1 MSLSKPGA
9 GSRIDVGA
17 RLSHS
22 TLPVARLDSRTY
34 PRWVNGPIHR
44 YRSPQLTS
52 LTILTLAAILVG
64 IFGSRGYG
72 VALAFGGV
80 TAAGAA
86 FVAGSTVVPT
96 FYAIAVGAFVAI
108 VVRVIKRTRS
118 PDPFVEPPTP
128 GGVALVL
135 LLLWG
140 TLVTLAAPEMFSG
153 ITVLNPGGSLAQLQS
168 GVFSASNF
176 AQIVYLALGVSVA
189 LYLARSR
196 SAGPELIGISAG
208 LTILLSF
215 WSYLHHLVGLPFPTG
230 FFDNSPSFAFIDTA
244 AGGAERFR
252 GILSEPSGLAAASLV
267 AVCYMASRAVRVSGW
282 RRWGAIAVALI
293 ATYLASIS
301 TSGTFVVAGVI
312 VAGLAIAAFVVRF
325 ILRGRRVHPA
335 VVVAIC
341 AGGLASVWVLPTII
355 AFVSDTVTNKTT
367 SSSFTDR
374 SSANA
379 LSYKL
384 FLETNGFGV
393 GLGANRPSS
402 FAADLVSTVGLIG
415 TLLFAVPVI
424 YLIWRSLSIDRYRP
438 VVWALVALL
447 IVKIVASPDLSDS
460 SGVLW
465 ISIGLLS
472 HAVWEETGIEASPFG
487 GAKRLDTGTFV
498 AASRTPNNL
507 AKAAEESGRGK

>member
-1 MSLSKPGA
+1 
-9 GSRIDVGA
+9 
-17 RLSHS
+17 
-22 TLPVARLDSRTY
+22 
-34 PRWVNGPIHR
+34 
-44 YRSPQLTS
+44 LTS

-72 VALAFGGV
+72 VALALGGV

-96 FYAIAVGAFVAI
+96 FYAVAVGALVAL
-108 VVRVIKRTRS
+108 VVRIIKRTRS
-118 PDPFVEPPTP
+118 PDPFREPPTP
-128 GGVALVL
+128 GGTAFVLFLV
-135 LLLWG
+135 WS
-140 TLVTLAAPEMFSG
+140 TLVTLAAPELFSG
-153 ITVLNPGGSLAQLQS
+153 ITVLSPGGSLAQLQS
-168 GVFSASNF
+168 GVFTPSNV

-189 LYLARSR
+189 LFLARSR
-196 SAGPELIGISAG
+196 AAGPELIGISAG

-215 WSYLHHLVGLPFPTG
+215 WSYLHQLVELPFPAG

-267 AVCYMASRAVRVSGW
+267 AVCYMASRAVRVNGW
-282 RRWGAIAVALI
+282 RRWGAIVVALI

-312 VAGLAIAAFVVRF
+312 VAGLAVAAFLGRF
-325 ILRGRRVHPA
+325 VLRGKKVHPG
-335 VVVAIC
+335 VVAAIC
-341 AGGLASVWVLPTII
+341 AGALASVWVLPGII
-355 AFVSDTVTNKTT
+355 AFVSTTVSNKTA

-384 FLETNGFGV
+384 FFETDGFGV

-415 TLLFAVPVI
+415 TLLFAIPVI
-424 YLIWRSLSIDRYRP
+424 YLIVRSLSIDRYRP

-472 HAVWEETGIEASPFG
+472 HAVRESTPDQASRFG
-487 GAKRLDTGTFV
+487 GTKYFTAGRFV
-498 AASRTPNNL
+498 AGSRPPGTL
-507 AKAAEESGRGK
+507 VKAGDELGGA